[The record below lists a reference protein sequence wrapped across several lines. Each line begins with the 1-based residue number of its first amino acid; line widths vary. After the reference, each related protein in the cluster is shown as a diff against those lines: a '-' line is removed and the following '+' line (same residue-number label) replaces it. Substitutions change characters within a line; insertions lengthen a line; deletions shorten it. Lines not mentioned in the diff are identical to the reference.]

1 MIIRINYILYFLFF
15 KIIFYQFLINCGN
28 PNVYP
33 DWAKF
38 FFQKILNNPDSQNT
52 VFLFKVNQIN
62 EKYTF
67 FYHNTFSQCQFKSGL
82 KLSVLD
88 FLYDNNQF
96 VVFNKKLKKLKTVEL

>member
-15 KIIFYQFLINCGN
+15 KIIFYQFLINYRN
-28 PNVYP
+28 PP
-33 DWAKF
+33 FIRSKH

-52 VFLFKVNQIN
+52 VFLFKINQIN

-82 KLSVLD
+82 KLFSLD
-88 FLYDNNQF
+88 FLFYNNQI
-96 VVFNKKLKKLKTVEL
+96 VYLTKN